1 MIRRIYFLIKSQSGE
16 IGKAENTENEYMIN
30 GVLYIA
36 DYEFQKDGKGTSL
49 KEQIERLLQN
59 DREHLTNENSPGT
72 MASKCECLT
81 AEKEDKCS

>member
-1 MIRRIYFLIKSQSGE
+1 MIKRIYFLIKSQSGE

-36 DYEFQKDGKGTSL
+36 DSEFQNDGVGTSL
-49 KEQIERLLQN
+49 KEQIKRLLQN
-59 DREHLTNENSPGT
+59 EREHLTNEKNVCK
-72 MASKCECLT
+72 MASKCECMT